1 MNQHLKIWEISLL
14 FALCFTLCTGL
25 IARAQQQ
32 KLSHELVRLHI
43 VANSDSAR
51 DQALKLKVRDTVL
64 KQLEPSLSGA
74 DDTASARKIIA
85 SSLEDIR
92 KAACAVMLENGKAPK
107 ASASLTTESFL
118 TREYDS
124 FSLPAGDYLSL
135 RIVLGDGKG
144 HNWWCVVFPP
154 LCMTATETDAFQQL
168 SSGSQSMISDQS
180 GQYKLK
186 FHILEL
192 FQQIRRRLA

>member
-74 DDTASARKIIA
+74 GDTASARKIIA